1 MIQSPKRLNRKEKE
15 MKSFNSIC
23 NKLIQHKNE
32 AAMALAGVGAVPAVA
47 FASGDVAATQA
58 DGGAKNMVYNIASV
72 VVNIFP
78 LVGIFFVLAGIFKLV
93 MAYRQDNPEAQS
105 SAAKDI
111 VIGVVFIVFRVF
123 VWNTVKGAIGG

>member
-1 MIQSPKRLNRKEKE
+1 
-15 MKSFNSIC
+15 MKSFNKFC

-32 AAMALAGVGAVPAVA
+32 AAMALAGVGAAPVVA
-47 FASGDVAATQA
+47 FAGGTDVNAQSG
-58 DGGAKNMVYNIASV
+58 DGGAKNMVYEIASV

-123 VWNTVKGAIGG
+123 VWNVVKNAIS